1 MMKKFSSDPQNGV
14 KVAFKLSSGDK
25 MDNIFSPS
33 ATVKVNSSFN
43 GLLGCLSIVECV
55 GHVSVCA
62 EQR

>member
-1 MMKKFSSDPQNGV
+1 M
-14 KVAFKLSSGDK
+14 LGDK